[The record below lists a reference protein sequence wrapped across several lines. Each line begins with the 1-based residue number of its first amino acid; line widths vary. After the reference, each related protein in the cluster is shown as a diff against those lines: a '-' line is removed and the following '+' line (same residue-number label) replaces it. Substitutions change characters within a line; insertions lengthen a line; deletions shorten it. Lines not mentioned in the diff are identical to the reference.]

1 MITKKQEKHLRT
13 LFEDLYDF
21 VDVYISKENVLHSDT
36 YIPIITIYGLTKEN
50 IKKLNKEEGYDVNVD
65 YINIAEYD
73 FTSLLGEG
81 YWLILNKLAKH
92 KNWTPITIVDK
103 VKELG
108 MICFNND
115 INHHPID
122 WLYNEYLNE
131 R

>member
-1 MITKKQEKHLRT
+1 MITKTQEKHLAI
-13 LFEDLYDF
+13 LFKDLYDF
-21 VDVYISKENVLHSDT
+21 VDVFISKENVLHNDT
-36 YIPIITIYGLTKEN
+36 YILIITIYGLTKEHL
-50 IKKLNKEEGYDVNVD
+50 KKLNKEANYERNVD
-65 YINIAEYD
+65 YIGIPEYN

-81 YWLILNKLAKH
+81 YWLILNKLAEH
-92 KNWTPITIVDK
+92 KNWTPITILDK

-115 INHHPID
+115 KNNHPID